1 MSNKIITINFGTR
14 EISTSIPYSLEEFK
28 KECQKEFSLEPLF
41 DFNVFFK
48 DDENDDLLLENE
60 NDYSHLIKYIDSI
73 NYAPKFFIKEK
84 LSKEKDNIL
93 NKNFEINSKEEYLKS
108 NENNEIKENFNE
120 IEFERKEN
128 EIQKVE
134 NNEQNNNEINQD
146 YLEKIKRKER
156 LLAKIKSKV
165 YSDLEKSRMK
175 SKIEL
180 PIKDKE
186 NNNDNNNLNNLD
198 NNLSSMKEK
207 YSKVL
212 KAKVSKYIENE
223 INQLKKELI
232 KKSLIKNQKVINN
245 YIEKINELEQER
257 QIQFQ
262 KELNKITESKISMSI
277 CNTIH
282 NGIECNNCNK
292 NPIQGIR
299 YKCLICDNYNL
310 CESCEELNSENNFHN
325 PNHDF
330 LRMRFER
337 KENKSNLEI
346 EKNNSLN
353 GNNNDN
359 IITYNYICLT
369 KDLNFEIEKG
379 TKEAKFEIL
388 IKNFNGLPWDN
399 NSAKFVCDKYSSDI
413 STLDITLPPLQIG
426 QQTKVLF
433 AYSGLEDLPEGDYKS
448 IFSFYVNNNIYG
460 DNLIINI
467 KIVDYALRDTIKNL
481 RNEDEIAEEDF
492 SDEKIKNLIIKHNH
506 NMENVLG
513 ELYND

>member
-1 MSNKIITINFGTR
+1 MSNKIITINFGSR

-28 KECQKEFSLEPLF
+28 NECQKEFSLEPLF
-41 DFNVFFK
+41 YFNVFFK

-84 LSKEKDNIL
+84 VSKEKDNIL

-108 NENNEIKENFNE
+108 NENNEIKKNFNE

-128 EIQKVE
+128 KIQNE

-180 PIKDKE
+180 PIKEKE
-186 NNNDNNNLNNLD
+186 NKNDNNNLNNID

-212 KAKVSKYIENE
+212 KAKVTKYIENE
-223 INQLKKELI
+223 IDQIKNELI

-282 NGIECNNCNK
+282 NGIKCNNCNK

-310 CESCEELNSENNFHN
+310 CESCEELNSEKNFHD

-346 EKNNSLN
+346 EKNNLLN
-353 GNNNDN
+353 GNNHDN

-413 STLDITLPPLQIG
+413 SILDITLPPLQIG

-433 AYSGLEDLPEGDYKS
+433 SYSGLEDLPEGDYKS
-448 IFSFYVNNNIYG
+448 LFRFYVNNNIYG
-460 DNLIINI
+460 ENLIINI
-467 KIVDYALRDTIKNL
+467 KIVDYELRDTIKKL
-481 RNEDEIAEEDF
+481 RNDYVIAEEDY
-492 SDEKIKNLIIKHNH
+492 SDEKIKNLIIKHNY
-506 NMENVLG
+506 NIENVLG
-513 ELYND
+513 DLFNS

>member
-1 MSNKIITINFGTR
+1 
-14 EISTSIPYSLEEFK
+14 
-28 KECQKEFSLEPLF
+28 
-41 DFNVFFK
+41 
-48 DDENDDLLLENE
+48 
-60 NDYSHLIKYIDSI
+60 
-73 NYAPKFFIKEK
+73 
-84 LSKEKDNIL
+84 
-93 NKNFEINSKEEYLKS
+93 
-108 NENNEIKENFNE
+108 
-120 IEFERKEN
+120 
-128 EIQKVE
+128 
-134 NNEQNNNEINQD
+134 
-146 YLEKIKRKER
+146 
-156 LLAKIKSKV
+156 
-165 YSDLEKSRMK
+165 
-175 SKIEL
+175 
-180 PIKDKE
+180 
-186 NNNDNNNLNNLD
+186 
-198 NNLSSMKEK
+198 
-207 YSKVL
+207 
-212 KAKVSKYIENE
+212 
-223 INQLKKELI
+223 
-232 KKSLIKNQKVINN
+232 
-245 YIEKINELEQER
+245 
-257 QIQFQ
+257 
-262 KELNKITESKISMSI
+262 MSI

-282 NGIECNNCNK
+282 YGIICNNCNK

-433 AYSGLEDLPEGDYKS
+433 EYSGLDDLPEGDYKS

-481 RNEDEIAEEDF
+481 RNEYEIAEEDF
-492 SDEKIKNLIIKHNH
+492 SDEKIKNLIIKYNCDK
-506 NMENVLG
+506 EKVLDELFNV
-513 ELYND
+513 